1 MPLEQF
7 LAMVKNTHVKRSK
20 GGGKGGKGARPPR
33 KCYECDAESHIAADC
48 FQSAARVAAGGPERL
63 DDPMGQA
70 GGKAKGKNGKK
81 GKGDKGSGKGGK
93 GGTWTATGD
102 HGGYWIPTR
111 AQIKGSG
118 GFPFPTQH
126 QYSHAW
132 HTEGKGPQPGA
143 KLMTGSG
150 AEEPED
156 WTTWMRASG
165 YAMSLRQVP
174 AREAVETSNAFAA
187 LASEEPDIPDSA
199 GSQDS
204 FMDSYRDSSMD
215 SSRDSLVCADLPEP
229 IAPGPPAESRQ
240 IPCIRRLVQM
250 LRTHVEPM
258 SLRFWLGDVC
268 GASCCPAKRRIAIPR
283 QRGQPLAS

>member
-1 MPLEQF
+1 M
-7 LAMVKNTHVKRSK
+7 
-20 GGGKGGKGARPPR
+20 
-33 KCYECDAESHIAADC
+33 
-48 FQSAARVAAGGPERL
+48 AAGGPERL

-81 GKGDKGSGKGGK
+81 GKGDKGGGKGGK
-93 GGTWTATGD
+93 CGTWTATGD

-132 HTEGKGPQPGA
+132 HADGTGPQPGA

-187 LASEEPDIPDSA
+187 LASEEPDVPDP
-199 GSQDS
+199 
-204 FMDSYRDSSMD
+204 
-215 SSRDSLVCADLPEP
+215 PEP
-229 IAPGPPAESRQ
+229 VAPAPPRIGRSVA
-240 IPCIRRLVQM
+240 
-250 LRTHVEPM
+250 
-258 SLRFWLGDVC
+258 F
-268 GASCCPAKRRIAIPR
+268 GASRRCCGLTSSQCRYVSGSETSVEQVAVHTDE
-283 QRGQPLAS
+283 ASLSFIGPTSRS